1 MKVPNEQVNIHPISY
16 IIVHSLKTMKTRLQ
30 SLVIALT
37 LIVAV
42 SACKSFDQLLPNPNV
57 AGEDKAVPPSLILPQ
72 IQFDMYNLGDGGP
85 FSQVHRWNQFSISNN
100 LYYGGQNQYN
110 WTTTATLYGVLKNVN
125 QMDAQA
131 IKSLGTAT
139 NAYSALAKFFRA
151 YVFVWQANR
160 VGDTPA
166 SQAGQGLTDL
176 DPTYDTQKAVYAR
189 SLALLDT
196 ANTVLSSLAG
206 STALPASITG
216 DNYYGNDLTKWRK
229 AINTFKLRVLISLS
243 KRATDN
249 ADLNIPAQ
257 FAAIV
262 NNPTKYPIMTSNAD
276 NLNFVFNSAYNTY
289 PHTPNDANNQYQFEG
304 APYLSIT
311 TATQDPRTFVFATPA
326 PAQITAGKNVS
337 DFTAYV
343 GADISKAIG
352 DLYTEGA
359 SAGPTGKYSYTNDIR
374 YYGSVVGPEPYII
387 MGYSEMNFNIAE
399 AINRGWVSGASAES
413 YYLKGINASL
423 SFYGLTEGQTYTIGD
438 QGGKILGTT
447 TISISNFLSNAGV
460 TYKGDNADGLEQILN
475 QKYVAFHQNSGYEA
489 FYNWRRT
496 GLPKSFVA
504 TGGGISSN
512 GKIPRRWQYPV
523 DEQTYNTAN
532 YKAAVMSQFNGTDDL
547 NMDTWLTK

>member
-1 MKVPNEQVNIHPISY
+1 
-16 IIVHSLKTMKTRLQ
+16 MKTKIQ
-30 SLVIALT
+30 SLFLGLT
-37 LIVAV
+37 LLVAV
-42 SACKSFDQLLPNPNV
+42 SACKSFDELLPNPNV
-57 AGEDKAVPPSLILPQ
+57 AGEDKAVPPSLILPR
-72 IQFDMYNLGDGGP
+72 IQFDVYSIGDGGP
-85 FSQVHRWNQFSISNN
+85 FTQVQIWNQYSVSNN
-100 LYYGGQNQYN
+100 LYYGGNNTYN
-110 WTTTATLYGVLKNVN
+110 WTTTATLYNTLKNVN
-125 QMDAQA
+125 QMDLQA
-131 IKSLGTAT
+131 TKTLGTKA
-139 NAYSALAKFFRA
+139 NAFSALAKFYRA
-151 YVFVWQANR
+151 WIFVWQANR

-166 SQAGQGLTDL
+166 SQAGQGLSDL
-176 DPTYDTQKAVYAR
+176 EPGYDTQKAVFAR
-189 SLALLDT
+189 SLSLLDS
-196 ANTVLSSLAG
+196 ANTMLASLAG

-216 DNYYGNDLTKWRK
+216 DIYYNNDLTKWRK
-229 AINTFKLRVLISLS
+229 AINTFKLRVLIDLS

-249 ADLNIPAQ
+249 ADLNIPSQ

-262 NNPTKYPIMTSNAD
+262 NNPTQYPIMTSNAD

-289 PHTPNDANNQYQFEG
+289 PHTPNDGNNQYQFEG
-304 APYLSIT
+304 APYLNIT

-326 PAQITAGKNVS
+326 PAQLTAGKKVG

-343 GADISKAIG
+343 GADISKPIG
-352 DLYTEGA
+352 DLYTEGG
-359 SAGPTGKYSYTNDIR
+359 SAGPTGKYSYTNNLR

-438 QGGKILGTT
+438 QGGKLLGTT
-447 TISISNFLSNAGV
+447 TLSISTFLANPGV
-460 TYKGDNADGLEQILN
+460 VYKGDNADGLEQILN
-475 QKYVAFHQNSGYEA
+475 QKYVSMHQNSGYEA
-489 FYNWRRT
+489 LYNWRRT
-496 GLPKSFVA
+496 GFPKSFVA
-504 TGGGISSN
+504 TGGGINST